1 MSFRPEFRWVMSFHF
16 TSGAQTL
23 GLFAAAFLSC
33 SSSFAGRLATQT
45 VTFSVN
51 AIDEI
56 DLTGNPGAMT
66 VSIATAGAP
75 PNTVTDNST
84 RYAITTNGEN
94 RKITAMIN
102 HAMPAGVV
110 LTLALAA
117 PTGAISTG
125 AVQIDTTPADV
136 VTNISGRNES
146 AKTIANALS
155 ASAEAGLVSF

>member
-102 HAMPAGVV
+102 HGDACRRCAHPGI
-110 LTLALAA
+110 
-117 PTGAISTG
+117 G
-125 AVQIDTTPADV
+125 
-136 VTNISGRNES
+136 S
-146 AKTIANALS
+146 ANRCNKHRRSANRHHTS
-155 ASAEAGLVSF
+155 